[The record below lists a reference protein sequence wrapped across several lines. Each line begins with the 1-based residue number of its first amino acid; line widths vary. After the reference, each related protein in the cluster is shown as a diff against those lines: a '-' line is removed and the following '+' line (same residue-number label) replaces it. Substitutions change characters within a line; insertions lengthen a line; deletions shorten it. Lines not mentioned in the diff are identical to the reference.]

1 MYVYLIILGVGAI
14 TFEIEKKL
22 SKSKAGDGYR
32 AIIQYIM
39 YTIINFVSVYLCLEP
54 IGRISLVALENGLY
68 EINYGKSAVLFSVIV
83 AIADSLSASRPGA
96 RNDTSENYFQRLETL
111 EAIGKSI
118 PGVEKAYAVQ
128 AGREIRVMVSPS
140 EVDDLTSYQIARE
153 IKMKIESEMQYPGT
167 IKVTVIRETRA
178 TEEAK

>member
-22 SKSKAGDGYR
+22 SKSKSWDGYR

-68 EINYGKSAVLFSVIV
+68 EINYGKSAVLFSVIA
-83 AIADSLSASRPGA
+83 AIVWGVIFAFLHT
-96 RNDTSENYFQRLETL
+96 NITIET
-111 EAIGKSI
+111 
-118 PGVEKAYAVQ
+118 
-128 AGREIRVMVSPS
+128 
-140 EVDDLTSYQIARE
+140 
-153 IKMKIESEMQYPGT
+153 KIE
-167 IKVTVIRETRA
+167 K
-178 TEEAK
+178 

>member
-14 TFEIEKKL
+14 TFEIEKKF

-68 EINYGKSAVLFSVIV
+68 EINYGKSAVLFSVIA
-83 AIADSLSASRPGA
+83 AIVW
-96 RNDTSENYFQRLETL
+96 
-111 EAIGKSI
+111 
-118 PGVEKAYAVQ
+118 GVIFAFLHSNITISTEIEK
-128 AGREIRVMVSPS
+128 
-140 EVDDLTSYQIARE
+140 
-153 IKMKIESEMQYPGT
+153 
-167 IKVTVIRETRA
+167 
-178 TEEAK
+178 